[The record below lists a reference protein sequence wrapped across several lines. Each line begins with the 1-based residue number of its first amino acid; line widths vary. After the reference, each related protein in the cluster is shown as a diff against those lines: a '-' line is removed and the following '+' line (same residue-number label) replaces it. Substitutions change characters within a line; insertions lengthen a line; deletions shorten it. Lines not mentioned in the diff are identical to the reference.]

1 MPSNAFFVP
10 PPVSEMQT
18 ALSDL
23 EKFFHQ
29 SDDILPIVKAGLIHA
44 QFETIPPFLDGNG
57 RTGRMLIT
65 LFLWLEKLLDRPI
78 LFLSSYFKKH
88 QKIYYERI
96 NGYHD
101 GKVEQW
107 VNFFLEGVIDT
118 SLEAINIAKKIT
130 NLRDEDMKKI
140 QSLGKTEAKSAM
152 EVLFQ
157 LFRLPI
163 INVNKAKEWTG
174 FTRQGAYKI
183 IKRFVDLEILQP
195 KDANKTYGQSYIYR
209 RYVDIFRD

>member
-1 MPSNAFFVP
+1 
-10 PPVSEMQT
+10 
-18 ALSDL
+18 
-23 EKFFHQ
+23 
-29 SDDILPIVKAGLIHA
+29 ILPIVKAGLIHA
-44 QFETIPPFLDGNG
+44 QFETIHPFLDGNG

-88 QKIYYERI
+88 QKTYYGRI

-107 VNFFLEGVIDT
+107 VDFFLDGVITT
-118 SLEAINIAKKIT
+118 SIEAIDIAKKIM
-130 NLRDEDMKKI
+130 NLREQDMKKI
-140 QSLGKTEAKSAM
+140 QSLGKTEAKSSID
-152 EVLFQ
+152 VLFQ
-157 LFRLPI
+157 LFKLPI
-163 INVNKAKEWTG
+163 INVNKAQEWTG
-174 FTRQGAYKI
+174 FTRQGAHKV

-195 KDANKTYGQSYIYR
+195 KDENKTYGQSYIYR